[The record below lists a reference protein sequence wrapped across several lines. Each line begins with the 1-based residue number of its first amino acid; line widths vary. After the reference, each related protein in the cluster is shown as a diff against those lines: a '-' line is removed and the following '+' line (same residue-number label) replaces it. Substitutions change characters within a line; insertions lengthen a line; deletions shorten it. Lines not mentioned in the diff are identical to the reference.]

1 MSVDSLRHQV
11 VNAIIQSRKQTL
23 NEQLTTSSGGEQAGE
38 LSLLGGTAKSGFHK
52 GIAGLHADDPIVV
65 PSYRAPAY
73 RAPETRVARRA
84 MDRKDFQTL
93 ELRVQHIADR
103 IREMWEEFREYL
115 RQQQGQG
122 G

>member
-65 PSYRAPAY
+65 PSYRAP
-73 RAPETRVARRA
+73 ETRVARSE
-84 MDRKDFQTL
+84 MDRKEDFQTL